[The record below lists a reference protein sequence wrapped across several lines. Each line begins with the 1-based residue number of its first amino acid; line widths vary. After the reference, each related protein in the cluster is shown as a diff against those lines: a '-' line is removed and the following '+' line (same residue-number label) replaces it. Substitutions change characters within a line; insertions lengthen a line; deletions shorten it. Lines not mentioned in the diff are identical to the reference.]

1 MVLEKTQIYLLFLHV
16 QNLIFGMKNII
27 GRETEIKQLN
37 EYVYSSKAEFV
48 AIYGRRRVGKTFLVN
63 QLYGKEFSFSVT
75 GILSGTYEEQMTS
88 FVEALKDF
96 GCDVPATPENWM
108 NAFILLKNFLKTK
121 ISDGKP
127 LIVFIDELPSFD
139 TQRSGFVRALGY
151 FWNSW
156 ASLQDNLTLIVCGS
170 ATSWMIN
177 HIINDKGGLHNR
189 ITHEIHL
196 HPFSLKETEL
206 LLQNN
211 EFQWD
216 RKQVLYAYM
225 AMGGIPYYL
234 CMLRKDESFAQNIDR
249 LFFSEDSTLRRE
261 YKRLYETLFNS
272 PAIYMEIVRVL
283 ATNKTGLSREDIA
296 NQLNIASSGNLS
308 AKLEDLIN
316 CDIIRKYCVRT
327 KKIKSTSAIYQLV
340 DFFSLFYITF
350 NPKAEKENNY
360 WQNHLG
366 HPELNT
372 WTGLSFEKVCLAHIQ
387 SIKRALKIDGIATQH
402 YAWRSKQKEKRTQ
415 IDLIIERADRIV
427 NLCEIKFSN
436 EKYALKKEESEK
448 LQNRIAA
455 FRAETELTCP
465 IWLTMITVHG
475 LAPSVYNADVVKE
488 LTLDDLFE

>member
-1 MVLEKTQIYLLFLHV
+1 MVLEKTQFYLLSLHF
-16 QNLIFGMKNII
+16 QKIKFDMQKII
-27 GRETEIKQLN
+27 GREAQIKQLN
-37 EYVYSSKAEFV
+37 EYIYSSNAEFV
-48 AIYGRRRVGKTFLVN
+48 AIYGRRRVGKTYLVN
-63 QLYGKEFSFSVT
+63 QLYGKDFSFSVT
-75 GILSGTYEEQMTS
+75 GILSGTYDEQMTS

-96 GCDVPATPENWM
+96 GCDVPAVPENWM
-108 NAFILLKNFLKTK
+108 NAFILLKNLLKTK
-121 ISDGKP
+121 ISKEKP
-127 LIVFIDELPSFD
+127 LIIFIDELPSFD

-156 ASLQDNLTLIVCGS
+156 ACMQDNLTLIVCGS

-177 HIINDKGGLHNR
+177 NIINNKGGLHNR

-196 HPFSLKETEL
+196 HPFSLKETEK

-211 EFQWD
+211 EFQWN
-216 RKQVLYAYM
+216 RKQILYAYM

-272 PAIYMEIVRVL
+272 PAIYMEIVRIL

-296 NQLNIASSGNLS
+296 NQLNIDSSGNLS
-308 AKLEDLIN
+308 TKLEDLIN

-340 DFFSLFYITF
+340 DFFSLFYLTF
-350 NPKAEKENNY
+350 NPKAERENNY

-366 HPELNT
+366 NPELNT
-372 WTGLSFEKVCLAHIQ
+372 WMGLAFEKVCLSHIVP
-387 SIKRALKIDGIATQH
+387 IKKALKIDGIATQH
-402 YAWRSKQKEKRTQ
+402 YSWRSKQKENRTQ
-415 IDLIIERADRIV
+415 IDLIIERADKIV

-436 EKYALKKEESEK
+436 EKYLLKKEEAEK
-448 LQNRIAA
+448 LQHRIAT
-455 FRAETELTCP
+455 FRAETELACP
-465 IWLTMITVHG
+465 IWLTMITTSG

-488 LTLDDLFE
+488 LTLTDLFE

>member
-1 MVLEKTQIYLLFLHV
+1 MQK
-16 QNLIFGMKNII
+16 II
-27 GRETEIKQLN
+27 GREEEIKQLN
-37 EYVYSSKAEFV
+37 EYVNSSKAEFV
-48 AIYGRRRVGKTFLVN
+48 AIYGRRRVGKTYLVN

-96 GCDVPATPENWM
+96 GCDVPVKPENWM
-108 NAFILLKNFLKTK
+108 DAFILLKNHLKTK
-121 ISDGKP
+121 ISNEKP
-127 LIVFIDELPSFD
+127 LIIFIDELPSFD

-177 HIINDKGGLHNR
+177 HIINNKGGLHNR

-196 HPFSLKETEL
+196 HPFTLKETEQF
-206 LLQNN
+206 LQNS

-216 RKQVLYAYM
+216 RNQILNAYM
-225 AMGGIPYYL
+225 ALGGIPYYL

-249 LFFSEDSTLRRE
+249 LFFSEDPTLRRE

-272 PAIYMEIVRVL
+272 PATYLEIVRIL
-283 ATNKTGLSREDIA
+283 ATNKTGLTRDDIA
-296 NQLNIASSGNLS
+296 QQLKTESSGYLS

-327 KKIKSTSAIYQLV
+327 KKIKTTSAIYQLV
-340 DFFSLFYITF
+340 DFFSLFYLSF
-350 NPKAEKENNY
+350 NPKAERENNY

-366 HPELNT
+366 SSELNA
-372 WTGLSFEKVCLAHIQ
+372 WMGLAFEKVCLSHIQ
-387 SIKRALKIDGIATQH
+387 SIKKALKIDGIATQH
-402 YAWRSKQKEKRTQ
+402 YSWRSKQKENKAQ
-415 IDLIIERADRIV
+415 IDLIIERADKIV

-436 EKYALKKEESEK
+436 GKYALTKDEMEK
-448 LQNRIAA
+448 LQTRIDT
-455 FRAETELTCP
+455 FREETSLTCP
-465 IWLTMITVHG
+465 IWLTMITSNG
-475 LAPSVYNADVVKE
+475 LAPSIYNSNVVKE
-488 LTLDDLFE
+488 VTLDELFE